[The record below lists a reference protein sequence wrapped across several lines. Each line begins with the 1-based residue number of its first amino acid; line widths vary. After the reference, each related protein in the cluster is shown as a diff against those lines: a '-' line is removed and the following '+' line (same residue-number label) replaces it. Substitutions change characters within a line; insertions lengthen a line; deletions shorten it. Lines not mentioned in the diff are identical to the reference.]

1 MICNRKKHGFSLIE
15 MLLVLGVLSVL
26 LIAAFVIYPKVRNSM
41 QVDSEIKNIALIR
54 VGLSNYFESRGAD
67 YSSLGLATEKTGNIF
82 AIQSKI
88 APSSM
93 IMGDS
98 SEGNLKNT
106 WGQDISIFTT
116 TTNHSGYAAGKAFA
130 VRSNNVP
137 SAVCVQLVTDA
148 SAFFPSIQVARSN
161 VVTKHNLNL
170 NNALTQCNSAESVE
184 VTFIGQ

>member
-1 MICNRKKHGFSLIE
+1 MKKNKKGFSLIE

-82 AIQSKI
+82 AVQAKI
-88 APSSM
+88 APPSM
-93 IMGDS
+93 IIGEP

-106 WGQDISIFTT
+106 WGQELSIFATT
-116 TTNHSGYAAGKAFA
+116 VNHSGYAAGKAFA
-130 VRSNNVP
+130 IRSNNVP
-137 SAVCVQLVTDA
+137 SASCVQLVTDA
-148 SAFFPSIQVARSN
+148 SAFFPTIQVARTN
-161 VVTKHNLNL
+161 VVNKNILNL
-170 NNALTQCNSAESVE
+170 NNALNQCNSAETVE